1 MTALNIATDIPTE
14 IVTVEQL
21 AVWTHK
27 CLYRLYPEVTATEG
41 INNLTKSIQSG
52 DYPID
57 GTTITRHIGRASIEL
72 DPDYAVGSKKDW
84 MYAKVLGTKAL
95 TADMKSN

>member
-1 MTALNIATDIPTE
+1 MTTFNKATDIPSD

-21 AVWTHK
+21 AIWSNN

-41 INNLTKSIQSG
+41 LNNLTKSIQSG
-52 DYPID
+52 NYPID
-57 GTTITRHIGRASIEL
+57 GTTTTRHIGRHSIEL
-72 DPDYAVGSKKDW
+72 DPDYAVGNKKDW
-84 MYAKVLGTKAL
+84 MYAKDLGTKVL